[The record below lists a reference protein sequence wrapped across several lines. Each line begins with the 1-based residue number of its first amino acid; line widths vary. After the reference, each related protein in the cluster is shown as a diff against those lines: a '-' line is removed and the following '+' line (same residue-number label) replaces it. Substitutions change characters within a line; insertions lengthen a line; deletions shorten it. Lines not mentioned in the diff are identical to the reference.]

1 MNRKSNVPRWVVIIV
16 FAAGF
21 IMAWDGLIGLANRDG
36 VKHAAFEV
44 VLGFA
49 FMMGCIVDAGIKS
62 NDDAEKK

>member
-44 VLGFA
+44 IIGFV
-49 FMMGCIVDAGIKS
+49 FLMGCIFEGWFMS
-62 NDDAEKK
+62 RDDEEKK